1 MQLDF
6 KENINEYGESVVR
19 LFDFGQS
26 QAILFRDLIQE
37 AIIDQNMKLSLSSID
52 FIESHNYNLIMGIGK
67 TDEGIVT
74 GDNQLFFCIL
84 TLKSYRKMIELLA
97 PFCEKETKAYQF
109 LYDVDTPID
118 LLFAPAGT

>member
-52 FIESHNYNLIMGIGK
+52 FIESHNYNLIMGIGR

-74 GDNQLFFCIL
+74 GDNQLFLCIL
-84 TLKSYRKMIELLA
+84 TLESYQKMIELLA